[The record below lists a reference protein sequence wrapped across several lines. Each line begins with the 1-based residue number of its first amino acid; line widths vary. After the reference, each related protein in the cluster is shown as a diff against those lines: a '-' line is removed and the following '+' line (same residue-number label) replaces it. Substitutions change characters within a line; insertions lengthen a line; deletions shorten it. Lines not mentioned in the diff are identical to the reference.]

1 MKHLSKSNDSICLFF
16 DLFRFYVS
24 LVVCWGFLWGGG
36 AVIVIFLQNQTLYES
51 YIFVCLQFNHY
62 LQLISN
68 NLENVWIII
77 AFSQHWITKTG
88 RHAIMMMEQAIEFT
102 IPPND
107 DSNYWTHAAGIW
119 SFHVNVFD
127 IFDLI

>member
-88 RHAIMMMEQAIEFT
+88 RHAIMMMEQAIELT